1 VTFPRFVNTVL
12 TSDQPGGNAS
22 NVTHGFVRAAN
33 GTLTT
38 FDILAPNIFKSTRLT
53 PQARSLD
60 TIPTPTFHGFL
71 RAPDGALTTIDVP
84 GSTGTREARLST
96 RPAQS
101 RESFSTQP
109 ACCTASCSQL
119 SGDPLI
125 FDTYAPKQIEHK
137 KDNRSGWA
145 FLPFAAATEANLRLH
160 NRMSGEAYIRTKPS
174 KKLLA

>member
-1 VTFPRFVNTVL
+1 MASCGRPTEPSPL
-12 TSDQPGGNAS
+12 STS
-22 NVTHGFVRAAN
+22 
-33 GTLTT
+33 
-38 FDILAPNIFKSTRLT
+38 LAPNIFKSTRLT

-60 TIPTPTFHGFL
+60 TIPPPLSTPSCGL
-71 RAPDGALTTIDVP
+71 LMGPSPRSMCQAPLG
-84 GSTGTREARLST
+84 REARLST

-145 FLPFAAATEANLRLH
+145 FLPFAAATETNLRLH

>member
-38 FDILAPNIFKSTRLT
+38 FDIPGAQYLQVYAINPAGTLT
-53 PQARSLD
+53 GYY
-60 TIPTPTFHGFL
+60 TTPTFHAFL
-71 RAPDGALTTIDVP
+71 RLLMGPSPRSMCQAPLG
-84 GSTGTREARLST
+84 REARLST

-145 FLPFAAATEANLRLH
+145 FLPFAAATETNLRLH

>member
-1 VTFPRFVNTVL
+1 MASCGRPTEPSPL
-12 TSDQPGGNAS
+12 STS
-22 NVTHGFVRAAN
+22 
-33 GTLTT
+33 
-38 FDILAPNIFKSTRLT
+38 LAPNIFKSTRLT

-60 TIPTPTFHGFL
+60 TIPPPLSTPFHAFL
-71 RAPDGALTTIDVP
+71 RLLMGPSP
-84 GSTGTREARLST
+84 RLST

-145 FLPFAAATEANLRLH
+145 FLPFAAATETNLRLH